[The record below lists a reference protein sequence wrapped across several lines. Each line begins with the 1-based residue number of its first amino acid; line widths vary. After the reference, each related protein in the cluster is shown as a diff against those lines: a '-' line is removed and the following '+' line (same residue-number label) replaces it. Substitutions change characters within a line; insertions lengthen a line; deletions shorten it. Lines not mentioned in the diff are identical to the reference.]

1 MTSQTNL
8 IYQIKELE
16 TVLRPRYLE
25 ALTDQPVTWTQYTA
39 LTVLE
44 RRPGITSSELARR
57 SFVTAQSMASTIN
70 PLLTD
75 GLVRRAQ
82 DPEHARRMLLFLTP
96 AGSRVI
102 AKVAPSVQ
110 ALEDEL
116 GADLSAAER
125 VVLSDLLR
133 RCRRALGDA
142 PRTE

>member
-16 TVLRPRYLE
+16 TVLRPRHLE

-39 LTVLE
+39 LTVLA